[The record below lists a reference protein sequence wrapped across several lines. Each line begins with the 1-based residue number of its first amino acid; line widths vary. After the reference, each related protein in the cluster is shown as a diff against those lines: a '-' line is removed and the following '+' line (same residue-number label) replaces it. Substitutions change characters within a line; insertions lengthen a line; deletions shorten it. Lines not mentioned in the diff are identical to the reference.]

1 MMAMVCWTAR
11 VQQEIEMSRRAMT
24 LLCLLLSACTAAE
37 APPPAALAQPT
48 AWKAVL
54 IAGDD
59 SEAAFD
65 NAVDAMAEKLVGYGV
80 RPEDIAVLKASAAD
94 GHAAN
99 RGNIFDAF
107 DALAPVG
114 GEGCF
119 VFITSHG
126 DPQRG
131 LIMRAAKDFL
141 GPDELDRLLDRRCG
155 ERPTV
160 VIASGCF
167 SGIFA
172 RGDSMPAA
180 NRTILTAARRDRAS
194 FGCNAQRQL
203 TIFDEC
209 VLDSLDRGQPWE
221 AVMERTRECV
231 VQHEDE
237 ANVRPPSAPQM
248 FIGRSVEGHLAFPT

>member
-1 MMAMVCWTAR
+1 MVYR
-11 VQQEIEMSRRAMT
+11 LVS
-24 LLCLLLSACTAAE
+24 LFCLVLAACATAE
-37 APPPAALAQPT
+37 APPAALPQPA

-65 NAVDAMAEKLVGYGV
+65 NAVDAMADKLVGFGV
-80 RPEDIAVLKASAAD
+80 RPEDIAVLKASATD
-94 GHAAN
+94 GHAAD
-99 RGNIFDAF
+99 RGNIFAAF
-107 DALAPVG
+107 DALAPAG
-114 GEGCF
+114 NDGCF
-119 VFITSHG
+119 VFVTSHG
-126 DPQRG
+126 DGQRG

-155 ERPTV
+155 GRPTV

-180 NRTILTAARRDRAS
+180 NRTILTAARRDRTS
-194 FGCNAQRQL
+194 FGCNAQREL

-209 VLDSLDRGQPWE
+209 MLDSLDRGRPWQ
-221 AVMERTRECV
+221 AVMEATRDCV
-231 VQHEDE
+231 VRHEDE

>member
-1 MMAMVCWTAR
+1 MIHR
-11 VQQEIEMSRRAMT
+11 LIP
-24 LLCLLLSACTAAE
+24 LLCLALAACVAAE
-37 APPPAALAQPT
+37 APPAALPQPV

-54 IAGDD
+54 IAGDN

-65 NAVDAMAEKLVGYGV
+65 NAVDAMAERLVGFGV
-80 RPEDIAVLKASAAD
+80 RPEDIAVLKASATD

-99 RGNIFDAF
+99 RGNIFGAF
-107 DALAPVG
+107 DALAPAG
-114 GEGCF
+114 NEGCF

-126 DPQRG
+126 DGQRG

-155 ERPTV
+155 DRPTV

-172 RGDSMPAA
+172 RGDSMPAD

-194 FGCNAQRQL
+194 FGCNAQRRL

-209 VLDSLDRGQPWE
+209 VLGSLDGRQPWE
-221 AVMERTRECV
+221 AVMERTRDCV
-231 VQHEDE
+231 VRHEDE

>member
-1 MMAMVCWTAR
+1 MV
-11 VQQEIEMSRRAMT
+11 RR
-24 LLCLLLSACTAAE
+24 LISVFCLVLSACAVAE
-37 APPPAALAQPT
+37 APPRAPLPQPA

-54 IAGDD
+54 IAGDS

-80 RPEDIAVLKASAAD
+80 RLEDIAILKASATD
-94 GHAAN
+94 GHAAD
-99 RGNIFDAF
+99 RSNIFDAF
-107 DALAPVG
+107 DALAPAG

-126 DPQRG
+126 DGERG
-131 LIMRAAKDFL
+131 LVMRTAQSFL

-155 ERPTV
+155 DRPTV

-172 RGDSMPAA
+172 GGESMPAA

-194 FGCNAQRQL
+194 FGCNADRQY

-209 VLDSLDRGQPWE
+209 MLDGLDRGRPWQ
-221 AVMERTRECV
+221 AVMETTRDCV
-231 VQHEDE
+231 VRHEDE

-248 FIGRSVEGHLAFPT
+248 FIGRNVEGHLAFPT